1 MTRLTQQEQ
10 NFYNDLIN
18 DEIENKDLSI
28 LNVFFFGGIVNKEL
42 AETAILE
49 DFQNRYADFFK
60 NSIFLFSAEK
70 SSVIGKYKE
79 YFWYSNE
86 DGYISFVDTSLPNFL
101 YFIMESHIV
110 PMTDDDFK
118 EDLEDMFES
127 SNLKLEDYISKYKY
141 ICEKNGYS
149 FDMKWEYDEEK
160 SKEFDRII
168 EKLK

>member
-1 MTRLTQQEQ
+1 MTKLTQQEQ

-28 LNVFFFGGIVNKEL
+28 LNVFFFGGIVDMKL
-42 AETAILE
+42 SKKAISE
-49 DFQNRYADFFK
+49 DFQDQYINFFE
-60 NSIFLFSAEK
+60 NSIFLFAAER

-101 YFIMESHIV
+101 YFIMECHIV

-118 EDLEDMFES
+118 EDLEDRFES
-127 SNLKLEDYISKYKY
+127 NNLNLEDYISKYRY

-160 SKEFDRII
+160 SKEFDKII

>member
-1 MTRLTQQEQ
+1 MTKLTQQEQ

-28 LNVFFFGGIVNKEL
+28 LNVFFFGGIVDMKL
-42 AETAILE
+42 SKKAISE
-49 DFQNRYADFFK
+49 DFQDQYINFFE
-60 NSIFLFSAEK
+60 NSIFLFAAER

-118 EDLEDMFES
+118 EDLEDRFES
-127 SNLKLEDYISKYKY
+127 SNLNLEDYISKYRY

-160 SKEFDRII
+160 AEEFDRIV
-168 EKLK
+168 ENLK

>member
-1 MTRLTQQEQ
+1 MTKLTEQEQ
-10 NFYNDLIN
+10 SFYSDLIN

-28 LNVFFFGGIVNKEL
+28 LNVFFFGGIVDKNFSKK
-42 AETAILE
+42 AIPE
-49 DFQNRYADFFK
+49 DFQNQYADFFE

-86 DGYISFVDTSLPNFL
+86 DGYISFVDTNLSSFL
-101 YFIMESHIV
+101 YFIMESHIF
-110 PMTDDDFK
+110 PITDDDFK

-127 SNLKLEDYISKYKY
+127 SNLKLEDYIIKYRY
-141 ICEKNGYS
+141 ICEKNGYT
-149 FDMKWEYDEEK
+149 FDMQWVYDENKAE
-160 SKEFDRII
+160 EFDRII

>member
-1 MTRLTQQEQ
+1 MTKLTQQEQ

-28 LNVFFFGGIVNKEL
+28 LNVFFFGGIVDMKL
-42 AETAILE
+42 SKKAISE
-49 DFQNRYADFFK
+49 DFQDQYINFFE
-60 NSIFLFSAEK
+60 NSIFLFAAER

-101 YFIMESHIV
+101 YFIMEWHIV

-118 EDLEDMFES
+118 EDLEDRFES
-127 SNLKLEDYISKYKY
+127 NNLNLEDYISKYRY
-141 ICEKNGYS
+141 ICEKNEYI

-160 SKEFDRII
+160 AEEFDRII